1 MPARVPFC
9 LTVVAALSGAV
20 VVAVVFVTMAP
31 CLPPCFARSPT
42 VVLVLVLVLVPVLVV
57 LVLVAAGAVV
67 TAVVEID
74 VVESTVGLVLVGL
87 VVLVLVLAATGA
99 VVTAVVEI
107 DVVADL
113 AVLAVLTVEVVGVI
127 VVVVGET
134 PQLAPTKPLAQ
145 EQEQLPVF
153 PTAEPPFAQGC
164 LFAPTVQSPAIS
176 QFAPE

>member
-1 MPARVPFC
+1 MKSPIGFASPRSRLIHHAAATTMARRSSVTTTAMPARVPFC
-9 LTVVAALSGAV
+9 FTVVAALSGAV
-20 VVAVVFVTMAP
+20 VVAVVFVTMTP

-42 VVLVLVLVLVPVLVV
+42 VVLVVLVLVS
-57 LVLVAAGAVV
+57 AG
-67 TAVVEID
+67 
-74 VVESTVGLVLVGL
+74 G
-87 VVLVLVLAATGA
+87 

-164 LFAPTVQSPAIS
+164 LFAPTVQSIAVS